1 IPFFGTALKKAG
13 TRIVTMISL
22 AVLIKDH
29 QEITPEIKA
38 FVLKALEDKN
48 ELLVK
53 EAKKLNF

>member
-1 IPFFGTALKKAG
+1 
-13 TRIVTMISL
+13 IVTMISL